1 MWAEG
6 EFPEAPKFYT
16 FWWAVVKEHSRG
28 ILSKKSLGGDGIKI
42 NVDYRTENIP
52 LLEIIQSTRI
62 KCLQSKRDGL
72 TMEDKEIYNKCVQK
86 AEGVLVFGG

>member
-1 MWAEG
+1 M
-6 EFPEAPKFYT
+6 
-16 FWWAVVKEHSRG
+16 
-28 ILSKKSLGGDGIKI
+28 DGIKK

-72 TMEDKEIYNKCVQK
+72 TMVDKEIYNKCVQK